1 MAFLFY
7 DHLVNKH
14 EILIIIDQ
22 LDAEPEKKSKLKT
35 LVDEI
40 LHNHVVGH
48 ILERL
53 SPPHHGRFIEMLSE
67 TPYDLKIIEYLRSK
81 IGEDIDDTIK
91 DHGQGVVQKILEDFK
106 FKLKK

>member
-22 LDAEPEKKSKLKT
+22 LDADSEKKSKLKT
-35 LVDEI
+35 LVEEI

-53 SPPHHGRFIEMLSE
+53 NPTHHGRFIEMLTE
-67 TPYDLKIIEYLRSK
+67 TPYDLKIIEYLRSH

-91 DHGQGVVQKILEDFK
+91 DHSQTVIQKILEDFK
-106 FKLKK
+106 LKLKR